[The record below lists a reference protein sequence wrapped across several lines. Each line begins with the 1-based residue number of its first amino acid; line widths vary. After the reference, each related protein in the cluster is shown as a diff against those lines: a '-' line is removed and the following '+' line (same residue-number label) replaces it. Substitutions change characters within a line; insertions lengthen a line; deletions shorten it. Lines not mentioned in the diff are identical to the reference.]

1 MQVMLADPQTE
12 IRSWLKVGLTHAGL
26 VNNMHTGTLEGVADA
41 MEQSIGSD
49 ILICE
54 MGLGDGQVMELTS
67 NVCHNDL
74 GKNPFLCVIFISW
87 ESQAQ
92 DVIRMINCGKDH
104 LVTVPLSPEQIL
116 SRVFSMVHH
125 RLPFVLTADYV
136 GPDRRTL
143 IRPVKDSPIVDL
155 FKFLEGKDNGELGFL
170 TL

>member
-87 ESQAQ
+87 ESLGHRA
-92 DVIRMINCGKDH
+92 VITGTNSEPC
-104 LVTVPLSPEQIL
+104 
-116 SRVFSMVHH
+116 F
-125 RLPFVLTADYV
+125 F
-136 GPDRRTL
+136 
-143 IRPVKDSPIVDL
+143 
-155 FKFLEGKDNGELGFL
+155 NGSS
-170 TL
+170 